1 MNENELKRKAMELAR
16 REAEL
21 ERRERELQR
30 KGGDQQPYKK
40 PNFPICYPFVYH
52 NIRDEIPSGLRRR
65 VAYLGFLGWI
75 VLIILVSL
83 NFVCACT
90 TVAVPVASPG
100 GGIADPIQKAKFIV
114 VSFLWILIGIPGHF
128 ALCYWPLYTAMRS
141 CHVGRFFIFF
151 IGYAIAVL
159 MAGFAVSGYF
169 EYGPCGIIAAIAY
182 FPSTGSAL
190 AFIINLAMAGL
201 WGLQCAYYVLIY
213 AMAIAVFRKR
223 HSLAKVAK
231 QVKDEVVQQ
240 AAKTVVQTAINSINQ
255 PDDAV

>member
-1 MNENELKRKAMELAR
+1 MELAK

-21 ERRERELQR
+21 ERRERELQG

-52 NIRDEIPSGLRRR
+52 NIKDEIEPGLRRR

-75 VLIILVSL
+75 ILMVLVVL
-83 NFVCACT
+83 NFMCACA
-90 TVAVPVASPG
+90 TVAAPVTSPT
-100 GGIADPIQKAKFIV
+100 GGIVDPIQKAKFIV
-114 VSFLWILIGIPGHF
+114 VSFLWVIIGIPGHF

-141 CHVGRFFIFF
+141 CHVARFFIFF
-151 IGYAIAVL
+151 LGYAIAVIL
-159 MAGFAVSGYF
+159 AGFAVSGYF
-169 EYGPCGIIAAIAY
+169 EYGPCGVVAAIAY
-182 FPSTGSAL
+182 FPSTGNAW
-190 AFIINLAMAGL
+190 AFVINLTMAGL

-255 PDDAV
+255 PDDNAV